1 MTKTLF
7 ALCAACALAACDSA
21 PPPAAAAPHATLF
34 RLPEN
39 QLSHL
44 QQVNVGKHPVTI
56 ALHLPAQINF
66 DQLKTTDV
74 TPLIDGKVAKLLV
87 REGDHVIAGQPL
99 LAIASP
105 DSADAEASFE
115 RDRAA
120 LQHAKTVLA
129 RDRDLY
135 QHKAISLEE
144 LQQAE
149 LDVSSSEASL
159 RSDQARVRITGTGPS
174 QALLRSPISGVVV
187 ARHVSVGQTV
197 QAGATP
203 TFTVTDPASVW
214 VVGQLYQEDLRRV
227 AVGDPVDIHSAA
239 LDHPLKG
246 KVIYIG
252 ASLDPDTLTIP
263 VRIAAENPAGLLK
276 NGMYVDV
283 AISPLKPEEALTVPA
298 SAVLRDDDNLPFVY
312 VRAGTGEFAR
322 RRIELGDQVGDDFIV
337 RSGLSEGEQVI
348 GDGALFVQFAQSLE
362 Q

>member
-1 MTKTLF
+1 MNRTLLVLG
-7 ALCAACALAACDSA
+7 ALLALAACESA
-21 PPPAAAAPHATLF
+21 PPPSPAPHATLF

-44 QQVNVGKHPVTI
+44 QQVGVSKHAVSVP
-56 ALHLPAQINF
+56 LHLPAQINF
-66 DQLKTTDV
+66 DQLKTSDI

-87 REGDHVIAGQPL
+87 REGETVKAGEPL

-105 DSADAEASFE
+105 DSADAEASLE

-120 LQHAKTVLA
+120 LQHAKSVLA
-129 RDRDLY
+129 RDKDLY
-135 QHKAISLEE
+135 EHKAISLEE

-174 QALLRSPISGVVV
+174 QALLRSPIAGVVV
-187 ARHVSVGQTV
+187 ARHVSVGQAV
-197 QAGATP
+197 QAGSTA
-203 TFTVTDPASVW
+203 TFTVTDPQSVW

-227 AVGDPVDIHSAA
+227 AVGDPVEIHSAA
-239 LDHPLKG
+239 LEHPLEG
-246 KVIYIG
+246 NVIYIG

-263 VRIAAENPAGLLK
+263 VRIAADNPAGLLK

-283 AISPLKPEEALTVPA
+283 AISPLKAEQALTVPA
-298 SAVLRDDDNLPFVY
+298 GAVLRDDDNLPFVY
-312 VRAGTGEFAR
+312 VKAGTGEFAR
-322 RRIELGDQVGDDFIV
+322 RRIELGDQVGASFIV